1 MFTTTSS
8 LYGASFAPPPAPKP
22 LPKDAYFEFMVARR
36 NEASPQKAI
45 PEADCSSHLALVAN
59 TFLARFLAF
68 LLSLVLA
75 LVCRRCRERSFEG
88 VR

>member
-45 PEADCSSHLALVAN
+45 PEAALDAAAALIQGAVAPP
-59 TFLARFLAF
+59 
-68 LLSLVLA
+68 S
-75 LVCRRCRERSFEG
+75 
-88 VR
+88 